1 MCWPRKKEKKSKK
14 CSDIDL
20 RRECVLRSLVVY
32 LNEDPDAFFKE
43 YESTEEAEGDITA
56 TVMGIYSIKSQG
68 HQEPDDV
75 GVVIEGIKVMNN
87 ISTVINAFI
96 VLFGLIYALDLAY
109 LDSMKYTFE
118 FVQKILMN
126 LDGHKLNVKIQQ
138 LKIKLFA

>member
-1 MCWPRKKEKKSKK
+1 MLSSNLFCF
-14 CSDIDL
+14 
-20 RRECVLRSLVVY
+20 VQ
-32 LNEDPDAFFKE
+32 
-43 YESTEEAEGDITA
+43 STEEAEGDITA
-56 TVMGIYSIKSQG
+56 TVMGIYSIRSQG

-75 GVVIEGIKVMNN
+75 GVVIEGVKVVHN

-109 LDSMKYTFE
+109 PDSMKYTFE

-138 LKIKLFA
+138 LKIKLFV